1 MKLFSE
7 EAIAALK
14 SGDNIVAGAVRLALP
29 EPVRVW
35 GGHGFQVLDGEVY
48 QPLGDRGLVKISAG
62 AVGGAAQGATLEL
75 SGVDP
80 DVWSQIDLDEL
91 RAVPVVIWRLVF
103 NGAGR
108 TLLQASVFLRGS
120 VDHAPLDETQG
131 GTSVF
136 RLTVE
141 GSARGLGRRSER
153 MRTDADQRLI
163 NPTDGSFRRVSYA
176 GEKLITW
183 GGKPPER
190 AGLAFGGAR

>member
-1 MKLFSE
+1 MKSVSA
-7 EAIAALK
+7 EAIGAMK
-14 SGDNIVAGAVRLALP
+14 SGDVIVAGAVRLATP
-29 EPVRVW
+29 DPVRVW
-35 GGHGFQVLDGEVY
+35 GGHGFQVLAGEVY

-80 DVWSQIDLDEL
+80 DIWSQIDLDEL
-91 RAVPVVIWRLVF
+91 RNVPVVIWRLIF
-103 NGAGR
+103 NGSGR
-108 TLLQASVFLRGS
+108 TLLHAAVFLRGS
-120 VDHAPLDETQG
+120 VDAAPLEETPG

-141 GSARGLGRRSER
+141 GPARGLGRRSER

-176 GEKLITW
+176 KDKLVTW
-183 GGKPPER
+183 GGKPPVR
-190 AGLAFGGAR
+190 AGAALGGG